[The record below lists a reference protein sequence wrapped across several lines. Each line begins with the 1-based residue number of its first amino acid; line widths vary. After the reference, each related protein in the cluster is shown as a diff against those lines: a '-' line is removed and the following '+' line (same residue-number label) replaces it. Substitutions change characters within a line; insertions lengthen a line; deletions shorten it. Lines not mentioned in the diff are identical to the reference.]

1 MIFSDFQKHQV
12 HVWYIYMHLS
22 KMHTNINKPKSFKS
36 IFFTWSTIHKW
47 ISLLTY
53 LFQISTYL
61 NKKENTIIIYYLIKF
76 PK

>member
-1 MIFSDFQKHQV
+1 MIFSDFQKHQA
-12 HVWYIYMHLS
+12 HMWHIYMHLS
-22 KMHTNINKPKSFKS
+22 NTHTNINKPKSLKS
-36 IFFTWSTIHKW
+36 IFLLEAPYISE
-47 ISLLTY
+47 SLLTY